1 MFFQL
6 DDEQREIQDL
16 TRKFA
21 QNELAPHA
29 DEWDE
34 QHHFPREVF
43 APMAGLGL
51 AGLLVPE
58 EFGGMALPRMTGALI
73 YEQLA
78 QADMATAVWLSVHNM
93 VAGLI
98 ARFGNDTQRA
108 RWLPK
113 MVSGEALGAF
123 SLSEAHAGSDVSAIR
138 ATARRDGD
146 DYVLNGSK
154 FWVTNAGEA
163 DLYAV
168 MLRTDEKQRGS

>member
-1 MFFQL
+1 
-6 DDEQREIQDL
+6 
-16 TRKFA
+16 
-21 QNELAPHA
+21 
-29 DEWDE
+29 
-34 QHHFPREVF
+34 
-43 APMAGLGL
+43 
-51 AGLLVPE
+51 
-58 EFGGMALPRMTGALI
+58 
-73 YEQLA
+73 
-78 QADMATAVWLSVHNM
+78 MATAVWLSVHNM

-98 ARFGNDTQRA
+98 ARFGDDTQRA

-154 FWVTNAGEA
+154 YWVTNAGEA

-168 MLRTDEKQRGS
+168 MLRTDERARGRGGSTF